1 MTSEGVGTDAWITD
15 APMHIEGALTE
26 ASNVTLRVQFVVD
39 DEPSQHRAVYKP
51 ISGERPLHDFPS
63 QTLGRREV
71 AAYLVSEWGGF
82 DLVPR
87 TILRDGPL
95 GLGSVQEWKEVEE
108 SVTGLP
114 ASGLMDVVRPQEVL
128 PGWLTVLEA
137 EDYSGAPLS
146 VVHRDDPDLAS
157 LSVLDVV
164 LNNADRKAAHI
175 AVDGDGHLWAFDH
188 GLVGHV
194 EPKLRTVLWGWA
206 GEAVPA
212 RDVARLEVLADRLD
226 RGGAEELLE
235 LLSRREVMAL
245 QGRIAALMRD
255 PVFPDVP
262 DGRYPLPW
270 PLW

>member
-1 MTSEGVGTDAWITD
+1 MDAVITG

-26 ASNVTLRVQFVVD
+26 ASNVTLRVQFVID
-39 DEPSQHRAVYKP
+39 DEPSPHRAVYKP
-51 ISGERPLHDFPS
+51 ISGEQPLHDFPL

-71 AAYLVSEWGGF
+71 AAYLISDWGGF
-82 DLVPR
+82 DVIPR

-95 GLGSVQEWKEVEE
+95 GLGSVQEWKDVEE
-108 SVTGLP
+108 SATGLP
-114 ASGLMDVVRPQEVL
+114 ASGLMDVVRPQDVL

-146 VVHRDDPDLAS
+146 VIHRDDPDLAS
-157 LSVLDVV
+157 LAVLDVV

-175 AVDGDGHLWAFDH
+175 ALDAHGHLWAFDH
-188 GLVGHV
+188 GLIGHV

-206 GEAVPA
+206 GEPVPQ

-226 RGGAEELLE
+226 TGGADDLLE
-235 LLSRREVMAL
+235 WLSRREVVAL
-245 QGRIAALMRD
+245 RKRVARVLAD

-262 DGRYPLPW
+262 GGRYPLPW